1 MPRIIVA
8 EDDEIVAEIVRD
20 TLIQAGHAVGVV
32 QDGAAALDV
41 IRAKRPDM
49 VILDCSLPSMT
60 GVQIV
65 RQMRIDYDL
74 WEIPALMLTARVSAS
89 DEDLAMYAGADEY
102 MRKPSDPIIRHSG
115 QGGPAPVPSGRF
127 VQNRQ
132 AARDEH
138 QAAFRFAGLA
148 QLMLDLRRQ

>member
-102 MRKPSDPIIRHSG
+102 MRKPFDPKKLLATVDVLLTEALDRKALEKR
-115 QGGPAPVPSGRF
+115 PAG
-127 VQNRQ
+127 
-132 AARDEH
+132 AR
-138 QAAFRFAGLA
+138 AI
-148 QLMLDLRRQ
+148 

>member
-102 MRKPSDPIIRHSG
+102 MRKPFDPKKPLATVDVLLTEAHDRKALEKRRAG
-115 QGGPAPVPSGRF
+115 
-127 VQNRQ
+127 
-132 AARDEH
+132 AR
-138 QAAFRFAGLA
+138 AI
-148 QLMLDLRRQ
+148 

>member
-32 QDGAAALDV
+32 QDGAATLDV

-102 MRKPSDPIIRHSG
+102 MRKPFDPKKLLATVDVLLTEAHDRKALEKR
-115 QGGPAPVPSGRF
+115 PAG
-127 VQNRQ
+127 
-132 AARDEH
+132 AR
-138 QAAFRFAGLA
+138 AI
-148 QLMLDLRRQ
+148 

>member
-74 WEIPALMLTARVSAS
+74 WEIPALMLTARV
-89 DEDLAMYAGADEY
+89 AD
-102 MRKPSDPIIRHSG
+102 
-115 QGGPAPVPSGRF
+115 
-127 VQNRQ
+127 
-132 AARDEH
+132 
-138 QAAFRFAGLA
+138 A
-148 QLMLDLRRQ
+148 QP